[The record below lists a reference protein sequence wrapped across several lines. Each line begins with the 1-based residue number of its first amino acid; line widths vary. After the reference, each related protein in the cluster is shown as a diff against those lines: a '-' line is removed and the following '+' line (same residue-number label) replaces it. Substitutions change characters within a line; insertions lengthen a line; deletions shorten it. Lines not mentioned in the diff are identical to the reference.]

1 LPFLEFVAAI
11 SWQTTADVCG
21 SIATFGIARSGA
33 ARLPFRPTLCRAT
46 QPSELPAVIPCTGP
60 GEKRLLRAD
69 PEAGHCE
76 DCALTAVAD
85 AGVPLNAAFDFG
97 LSNVCG

>member
-1 LPFLEFVAAI
+1 
-11 SWQTTADVCG
+11 
-21 SIATFGIARSGA
+21 
-33 ARLPFRPTLCRAT
+33 
-46 QPSELPAVIPCTGP
+46 VIPCTGP
-60 GEKRLLRAD
+60 REKRLLRAD